1 MFNALRG
8 QEPGF
13 YKRLWMLS
21 LPMIFQNIIT
31 FSLSLADT
39 FMVSQLGNMEMAAV
53 TTANIPAFVLNS
65 LIFGTQNGLGIL
77 SSQYWGRNDTRSINR
92 CLGVACMVGASL
104 TLAIALVLAAF
115 PVTVMD
121 LLSNSHD
128 LSLIGA
134 PYLRI
139 IGFAFFFNMISSAY
153 ISARRSVEDT
163 AFGMKVFGLSGALNI
178 VLNYLLIFGKCG
190 FPALGVAG
198 AAIATLLSRV
208 SEVVVCLISAL
219 RCRSLPFAPDAFFRP
234 GMDMLRRFLRYS
246 APVVLNEAVW
256 GTGTSLITVILG
268 HAASSV
274 ELLAAHAVMGNMNRL
289 LQVVCYALG
298 GASAVLIGKSIGA
311 GKSRSQVQSLG
322 RTLLTF
328 STSIGGGIAVVTL
341 ALIPVLFRPYIFPL
355 FKLVGES
362 ARIATALAVTGFA
375 AIPIRAYIFTALIGV
390 LRAGGDVN
398 RAVAIDLLP
407 LWLIGLPTMAL
418 VVLVL
423 QWGCWP
429 IAVAMILEDSI
440 KVPLCAIRIH
450 SGKWVHDVTTEG
462 GDPA

>member
-1 MFNALRG
+1 MFKHLRG

-13 YKRLWMLS
+13 YKRLWLLA
-21 LPMIFQNIIT
+21 LPIIFQNIIT

-77 SSQYWGRNDTRSINR
+77 SSQYWGRKDTHSINR

-104 TLAIALVLAAF
+104 TLAISLILAAF
-115 PVTVMD
+115 PVAIMD
-121 LLSNSHD
+121 LLSNNHQ

-139 IGFAFFFNMISSAY
+139 IGFAYLFNMISSAY

-163 AFGMKVFGLSGALNI
+163 AFGMKVFGASGALNI
-178 VLNYLLIFGKCG
+178 LLNWLLIYGKCG

-198 AAIATLLSRV
+198 AALATLLSRV
-208 SEVVVCLISAL
+208 AEVVICAVSAL
-219 RCRSLPFAPDAFFRP
+219 RCKRLPFEPAAFFRP
-234 GMDMLRRFLRYS
+234 GTDMLRRFLRYS
-246 APVVLNEAVW
+246 APVVLNEAAW
-256 GTGTSLITVILG
+256 GTGSSLITVILG
-268 HAASSV
+268 HAAMSV

-298 GASAVLIGKSIGA
+298 GSTAVLIGKAIGE
-311 GKSRSQVQSLG
+311 GKRSSQVQALG
-322 RTLLTF
+322 DTLLSF
-328 STSIGGGIAVVTL
+328 SSTVGVGISAAAL
-341 ALIPVLFRPYIFPL
+341 LLIPVLFQPYIFPL
-355 FKLVGES
+355 FKLTGES
-362 ARIATALAVTGFA
+362 ARIAAALAVTGFA

-398 RAVAIDLLP
+398 FAVGVDLLP
-407 LWLIGLPTMAL
+407 LWFIGLPVMAL

-423 QWGCWP
+423 QLGRWP
-429 IAVAMILEDSI
+429 IAVATILEDSI
-440 KVPLCAIRIH
+440 KVPLCAARIRT
-450 SGKWVHDVTTEG
+450 GKWVHDVTTEG
-462 GDPA
+462 GPS

>member
-1 MFNALRG
+1 MFKHLRG
-8 QEPGF
+8 QAPGF
-13 YKRLWMLS
+13 YKRLWLLS
-21 LPMIFQNIIT
+21 LPIILQNIIT
-31 FSLSLADT
+31 FSLGLADT

-77 SSQYWGRNDTRSINR
+77 CSQYWGRNDTRSINR

-104 TLAIALVLAAF
+104 TLAISLALAAF
-115 PVTVMD
+115 PVQVMD
-121 LLSNSHD
+121 LLSNNHD

-134 PYLRI
+134 PYLQI
-139 IGFAFFFNMISSAY
+139 IGFAFFFNMISSSY

-163 AFGMKVFGLSGALNI
+163 SFGMKVFALSGAMNI
-178 VLNYLLIFGKCG
+178 LLNYLLIYGKCG

-219 RCRSLPFAPDAFFRP
+219 RCKRLPFEPAAFFRP

-246 APVVLNEAVW
+246 APVVFNEAVW
-256 GTGTSLITVILG
+256 GTGSSLITVILG
-268 HAASSV
+268 HAVLSV

-298 GASAVLIGKSIGA
+298 GASSVLIGKSIGE
-311 GKSRSQVQSLG
+311 GKTRSQVQSLG
-322 RTLLTF
+322 QTLLSF
-328 STSIGGGIAVVTL
+328 STAIGAGIAVVAL
-341 ALIPVLFRPYIFPL
+341 VLIPVLFQPVIFPL

-390 LRAGGDVN
+390 LRAGGDVT
-398 RAVAIDLLP
+398 RAVALDLLP
-407 LWLIGLPTMAL
+407 LWLAGIPAMAL

-423 QWGCWP
+423 QGGCWP
-429 IAVAMILEDSI
+429 IAITMILEDSI
-440 KVPLCAIRIH
+440 KVPLCAARIR

-462 GDPA
+462 GQS